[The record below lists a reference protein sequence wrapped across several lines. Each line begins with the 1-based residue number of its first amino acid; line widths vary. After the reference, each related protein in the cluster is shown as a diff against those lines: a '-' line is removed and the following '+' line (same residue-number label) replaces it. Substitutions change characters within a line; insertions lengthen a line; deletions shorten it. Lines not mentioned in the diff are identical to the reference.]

1 MSSRRPVSIAT
12 RRSGTSAPAAPSS
25 HGRPNT
31 GCTAGS
37 TWGAGAGAQPGRLPG
52 ARLTHRATGQPGA
65 LGASPHLPQKSSSQP
80 TVSSREGR
88 RQTRL
93 CTQGPALSCQVLT
106 RPDPPL
112 RRPGA
117 GVTQPHS
124 QPGSPAPRTTYDPT
138 QASLP
143 LMTAEGRE
151 APAGGSL
158 SPTHVAR
165 TGTRRVRGWRS
176 TGRAAG
182 MPRSHWCRAPGET
195 PMRLPGL
202 STPKMPFPCFQ
213 VRMFLQRH
221 KE

>member
-1 MSSRRPVSIAT
+1 M
-12 RRSGTSAPAAPSS
+12 
-25 HGRPNT
+25 
-31 GCTAGS
+31 GCTAGL

-52 ARLTHRATGQPGA
+52 ARLTRGATGQPRGPGREPA
-65 LGASPHLPQKSSSQP
+65 PASEKQFSAYCIF
-80 TVSSREGR
+80 SREKAADTSVHPGAG
-88 RQTRL
+88 TEL
-93 CTQGPALSCQVLT
+93 PGAHTPPSPGSA

-124 QPGSPAPRTTYDPT
+124 QPGSLAPRTTHDPT

-195 PMRLPGL
+195 PMRLSGL

-213 VRMFLQRH
+213 VRMFRQRH